1 MLIVMDLLIL
11 HFALQDIQVF
21 RKEINIQPVSNSSF
35 GSVLFDHCLYLC
47 C

>member
-35 GSVLFDHCLYLC
+35 GYCSI
-47 C
+47 